1 MEPNIGIEPKIPG
14 VPYDYERNFGMG
26 AKNADALRVRDA
38 VMEREALGIVF
49 MQHDRIYDTVTVSQ
63 GAAMPAVLQFMINP
77 ATGGKTYAQTNL
89 DIAQQLSNND
99 MAWVKYIYAKI
110 SFNTAAID
118 AANLE
123 NLGYLDV
130 WFKKQRFIYGKL
142 NMFPGGSG
150 GRITAATNLGTA
162 LAVAGLGPVTSYE
175 NGVASVENVFHLGGD
190 GYLLWKNDSFL
201 ANFYTTTGFSL
212 LATAVGG
219 QGLTF
224 EVGFGIVRVR
234 EVVGN

>member
-1 MEPNIGIEPKIPG
+1 MEPNTGIEPKIPG
-14 VPYDYERNFGMG
+14 IPYDYERNFGMG

-49 MQHDRIYDTVTVSQ
+49 MQRDRIYDTLTVSQ
-63 GAAMPAVLQFMINP
+63 GAAIPAQLQFMINP

-99 MAWVKYIYAKI
+99 MAWVRGIYAKV
-110 SFNTAAID
+110 SFNTFPID

-123 NLGYLDV
+123 NLGFLDV

-150 GRITAATNLGTA
+150 GRLTAAANLGTA
-162 LAVAGLGPVTSYE
+162 LTVSGLGPVTSYE
-175 NGVASVENVFHLGGD
+175 NGVASVENVLHLGGD

-201 ANFYTTTGFSL
+201 ANFYTTTGFGL

-224 EVGFGIVRVR
+224 EVGFDIVRVR